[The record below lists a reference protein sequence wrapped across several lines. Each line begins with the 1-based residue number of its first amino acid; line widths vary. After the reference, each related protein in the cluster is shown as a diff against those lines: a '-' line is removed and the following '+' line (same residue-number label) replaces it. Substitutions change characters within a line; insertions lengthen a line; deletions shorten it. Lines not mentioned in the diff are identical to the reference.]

1 MASAQEPGSIQPW
14 HAAYPPP
21 KNAQPASLTRE
32 ELLQMIKAAD
42 SVAKRDFV
50 LVDLRRTD
58 LVGGM
63 IRGSINLPAQSLYP
77 TIPALYSLFKAA
89 GLRKIVW
96 FCSSSR
102 GRGNRAAGW
111 FSDYLADRGDGEMES
126 LVLVEGIKGWATS
139 GDEFVEWMDE
149 YEAAVWTAK

>member
-14 HAAYPPP
+14 HAAYPSP
-21 KNAQPASLTRE
+21 KKAQPASLNRE
-32 ELLQMIKAAD
+32 ELLKMIKATN
-42 SVAKRDFV
+42 SVAKRGFA

-58 LVGGM
+58 LEGGI

-77 TIPALYSLFKAA
+77 TIPALYSIFKAA
-89 GLRKIVW
+89 GLRKIIW

-111 FSDYLADRGDGEMES
+111 FSDYLADRGDCEMES
-126 LVLVEGIKGWATS
+126 LVLAEGIKGWATS
-139 GDEFVEWMDE
+139 GGEFVEWMDE

>member
-1 MASAQEPGSIQPW
+1 MSGSLIPSSLSLGRGELFCWPPCTAFTAQAGER
-14 HAAYPPP
+14 
-21 KNAQPASLTRE
+21 KDFLT
-32 ELLQMIKAAD
+32 
-42 SVAKRDFV
+42 V
-50 LVDLRRTD
+50 L
-58 LVGGM
+58 
-63 IRGSINLPAQSLYP
+63 IA
-77 TIPALYSLFKAA
+77 
-89 GLRKIVW
+89 
-96 FCSSSR
+96 SSR